1 MGQDAEMLT
10 ELLKLLFSLVTGSL
24 DMGEVFGKTATM
36 ELVFLILQLAL
47 GKHHQTVGIG
57 LQSLQRVFDLRQR
70 CGWQMQQR
78 LAMCQQLSELRM

>member
-10 ELLKLLFSLVTGSL
+10 ELLKLLFSLVTGNL

-47 GKHHQTVGIG
+47 GKYGKTERPG
-57 LQSLQRVFDLRQR
+57 LKTLECLFYFRER
-70 CGWQMQQR
+70 CGRQV
-78 LAMCQQLSELRM
+78 E